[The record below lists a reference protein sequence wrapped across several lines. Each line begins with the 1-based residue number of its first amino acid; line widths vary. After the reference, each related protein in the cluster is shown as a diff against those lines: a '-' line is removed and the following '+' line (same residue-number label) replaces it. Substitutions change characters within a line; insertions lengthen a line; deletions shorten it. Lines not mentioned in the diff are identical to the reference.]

1 MTNFWQDN
9 VLADEFNAP
18 EAPAPVLNLQEFAG
32 SAAYPED
39 MATFVQSGLNVLLD
53 AGSPSYSVT
62 VPVINVARSGGGTS
76 SMSIYAAMA
85 PNAVSRNAYF
95 DIEIQIK
102 NASGAVVSTITQPA
116 SYWSYAGTTTTNS
129 NSLMYMY
136 EANAESTWP
145 TASVLPGGEQG
156 TLTLTITLNT
166 TYGGSGSL
174 QSGTLIGLILL

>member
-1 MTNFWQDN
+1 MTDFWRDN

-18 EAPAPVLNLQEFAG
+18 SPPAPVLNLQEFEG
-32 SAAYPED
+32 SVAYPED
-39 MATFVQSGLNVLLD
+39 LTTFVQSGLSVLLD

-62 VPVINVARSGGGTS
+62 VPVINIARSGGSTN

-85 PNAVSRNAYF
+85 PNAVSRNAFF
-95 DIEIQIK
+95 DIEILIK
-102 NASGAVVSTITQPA
+102 DASGTVVSTITQPA
-116 SYWSYAGTTTTNS
+116 SYWSYAGTTSTTS

-136 EANAESTWP
+136 EANAGSIWP
-145 TASVLPGGEQG
+145 PGSVLPGGQQG